1 MLLMEE
7 ELAHRAVNIALSAGC
22 SYSEARVHKIQHIE
36 YVLNNGQPLPPSSVI
51 YGGISIRFVYNGVIG
66 FAYSNI
72 IDSNS
77 IKAAIES
84 AIKFTTSS
92 LKVLNGKTE
101 LSKESVVT
109 AYWLTDE
116 RKKFEDVSHDDLK
129 ERARDYDNI
138 VKQESLIKERSIS
151 VSGQLSTKYYVNSEK
166 TIVRSRASRYSA
178 TAILTANSDG
188 NASQR
193 FLQYG
198 GSGGF
203 EVLEKLGVRESIEE
217 EVKAVQAIL
226 KNSHSVEPGIYNV
239 VVGPEI
245 SGIMA
250 HESVGHP
257 LEADRIIGREGAQGG
272 ESYVK
277 PGTARIKIG
286 SDQMNVSDDPTIPY
300 SYGYYMF
307 DEEGVKARKKRL
319 VVEGE
324 VNELLHNR
332 ETASMYGTNSNASS
346 RAASFDVE
354 PIVRMS
360 NTFVEPGDMT
370 MEELI
375 KEAKNGVYIKSFMEW
390 NIDDIRMNQRY
401 VGYEAYEI
409 NGGELGQP
417 LRGVILETST
427 PVLWSKLIG
436 RSRDLGFSAATCGKG
451 DPEQGV
457 PVWTG
462 GPYMLF
468 NGLYLRRR

>member
-7 ELAHRAVNIALSAGC
+7 ELAHKAVNIALSAGC
-22 SYSEARVHKIQHIE
+22 SYSEARIHRITHMS
-36 YVLNNGQPLPPSSVI
+36 YALNNGQPLPPSSVT
-51 YGGISIRFVYNGVIG
+51 YGGIGIRLVYNGVLG

-72 IDSNS
+72 LEGDPVR
-77 IKAAIES
+77 AAIES
-84 AIKFTTSS
+84 AVKFARASQKA
-92 LKVLNGKTE
+92 LGGKTG
-101 LSKESVVT
+101 LSKESATT

-116 RKKFEDVSHDDLK
+116 RKKFEDVSHDDLR
-129 ERARDYDNI
+129 ERAEDYDGI
-138 VKQESLIKERSIS
+138 IRQESLIGERSVS
-151 VSGQLSTKYYVNSEK
+151 VSGQLSTRYYVNSEN
-166 TIVRSRASRYSA
+166 TIIRSRASRYSV
-178 TAILTANSDG
+178 TAILTAHSDSQT
-188 NASQR
+188 AQR
-193 FLQYG
+193 FVQYG
-198 GSGGF
+198 GSGGP
-203 EVLEKLGVRESIEE
+203 EVLEKLAVRESIQA
-217 EVKAVQAIL
+217 EVKSIPAIL
-226 KNSHSVEPGIYNV
+226 KSGHSIEQGTYNV

-257 LEADRIIGREGAQGG
+257 LEADRVIGREGAQGG
-272 ESYVK
+272 ESYVR
-277 PGTARIKIG
+277 PGSERMKIG
-286 SDQMNVSDDPTIPY
+286 SGQMNVSDDPTVPY

-319 VVEGE
+319 VVSGE

-332 ETASMYGTNSNASS
+332 ETASLYGVRSNAAS
-346 RAASFDVE
+346 RASSFDVE

-375 KEAKNGVYIKSFMEW
+375 REAKNGLYMKSFMEW
-390 NIDDIRMNQRY
+390 NIDDTRMNQRY

-427 PVLWSKLIG
+427 PELWSRLAG
-436 RSRDLGFSAATCGKG
+436 RSRDLEFSAATCGKG